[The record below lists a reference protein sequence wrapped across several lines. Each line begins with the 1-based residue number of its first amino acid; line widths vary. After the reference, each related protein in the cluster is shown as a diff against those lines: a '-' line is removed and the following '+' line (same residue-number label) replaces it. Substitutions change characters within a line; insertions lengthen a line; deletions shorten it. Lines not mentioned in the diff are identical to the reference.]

1 MKESKLFKKHGY
13 ETANL
18 VVKNF
23 SVKFEVIVFFIG
35 FQGKG
40 SFKGERDGASE
51 KPNGFNCFVSILFVC
66 SEVATNCCLV

>member
-23 SVKFEVIVFFIG
+23 SVKCEVIVFFID

-40 SFKGERDGASE
+40 
-51 KPNGFNCFVSILFVC
+51 
-66 SEVATNCCLV
+66 